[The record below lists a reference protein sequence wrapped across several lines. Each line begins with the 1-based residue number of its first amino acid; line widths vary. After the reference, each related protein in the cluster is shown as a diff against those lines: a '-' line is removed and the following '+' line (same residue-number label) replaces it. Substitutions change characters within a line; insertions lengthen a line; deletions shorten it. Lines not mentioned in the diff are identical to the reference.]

1 MSSSTI
7 GIRILSFT
15 MWSLRALQLMH
26 NLYELFGF
34 FMSSTGAENANVL
47 THMTSCSSIAAHC
60 RQSSSFW
67 SCGYQQ
73 SRTRMGSSPHAEVRG
88 EATLASWGQPT
99 PTTSQLHL
107 IHVDFLP
114 AKTPAKKHRDPGTP
128 HSAAQNA
135 MAQRVFTPLLLSIL
149 NSHQR
154 KYETHAVQPVLAYHV
169 HTRSPYLYVLPVGR
183 QGWRL
188 ASSKQQ
194 QPKRPKVFCLL
205 IQGSGGQQNN
215 NLTIALPAAFFASL
229 LRQNCVVRL
238 PDAATSLLPTLFHSI
253 VPLFPSTL
261 LGFLGQSFSQ
271 VIKSQPWI
279 FSRCSPVRHQIP
291 RLLVWIS

>member
-1 MSSSTI
+1 MRARAPATPRGSRARGRHRCVAPLVSSTPFR
-7 GIRILSFT
+7 GCARREQTPTFLSQWAT
-15 MWSLRALQLMH
+15 E
-26 NLYELFGF
+26 LYVSG
-34 FMSSTGAENANVL
+34 
-47 THMTSCSSIAAHC
+47 
-60 RQSSSFW
+60 
-67 SCGYQQ
+67 
-73 SRTRMGSSPHAEVRG
+73 RG

-188 ASSKQQ
+188 ASSK
-194 QPKRPKVFCLL
+194 
-205 IQGSGGQQNN
+205 
-215 NLTIALPAAFFASL
+215 
-229 LRQNCVVRL
+229 
-238 PDAATSLLPTLFHSI
+238 
-253 VPLFPSTL
+253 
-261 LGFLGQSFSQ
+261 
-271 VIKSQPWI
+271 
-279 FSRCSPVRHQIP
+279 
-291 RLLVWIS
+291 